1 MLAGLSRKEIHQ
13 QYDDRIDDS
22 SHDTPRVAVSTGA
35 GTDVLNPPAP
45 HRPYAGRLPSPAPA
59 GEVRELAFDIRAL
72 AALRHAIAGW
82 ADEAMVHSASA
93 EDLVLAV
100 NELASNSVR
109 HGGGRGTLRYWR
121 EAQALVCEV
130 HDAGHIED
138 PHVGRTRPGPEAH
151 SGRGL
156 WLVNQLCD
164 EMQIRSS
171 CSGTV
176 VRVKMRVP

>member
-1 MLAGLSRKEIHQ
+1 MLAGLSRSEIHQ

-22 SHDTPRVAVSTGA
+22 SRDTPRVAVSTGA
-35 GTDVLNPPAP
+35 GTDVLGPPAP
-45 HRPYAGRLPSPAPA
+45 QRPYAGRLPSPAPA
-59 GEVRELAFDIRAL
+59 GEVRELAFDVRAL
-72 AALRHAIAGW
+72 ACLRHAIAGW
-82 ADEAMVHSASA
+82 AGEEILDSGSA

-138 PHVGRTRPGPEAH
+138 PYVGRTRPGPDAH

-156 WLVNQLCD
+156 WLVDQLCD

-171 CSGTV
+171 RAGTV
-176 VRVKMRVP
+176 VRVLKRVP

>member
-1 MLAGLSRKEIHQ
+1 
-13 QYDDRIDDS
+13 
-22 SHDTPRVAVSTGA
+22 
-35 GTDVLNPPAP
+35 
-45 HRPYAGRLPSPAPA
+45 
-59 GEVRELAFDIRAL
+59 VRELAFDIRAL
-72 AALRHAIAGW
+72 ASLRHAIAGW
-82 ADEAMVHSASA
+82 ADEAMLHSGSA

-138 PHVGRTRPGPEAH
+138 LHVGCTRPGPDAH

>member
-1 MLAGLSRKEIHQ
+1 M
-13 QYDDRIDDS
+13 
-22 SHDTPRVAVSTGA
+22 STGA
-35 GTDVLNPPAP
+35 GTDVLGPPAP
-45 HRPYAGRLPSPAPA
+45 QRPYAGRLPSPAPA
-59 GEVRELAFDIRAL
+59 GEVRELAFDVRAL
-72 AALRHAIAGW
+72 ACLRHAIAGW
-82 ADEAMVHSASA
+82 AGEEILDSGSA

-138 PHVGRTRPGPEAH
+138 PYVGRTRPGPDAH

-156 WLVNQLCD
+156 WLVDQLCD

-171 CSGTV
+171 RAGTV
-176 VRVKMRVP
+176 VRVLKRVP

>member
-1 MLAGLSRKEIHQ
+1 VVRSL
-13 QYDDRIDDS
+13 
-22 SHDTPRVAVSTGA
+22 VAS
-35 GTDVLNPPAP
+35 
-45 HRPYAGRLPSPAPA
+45 PSPALA
-59 GEVRELAFDIRAL
+59 GEVRELAFDVRAL
-72 AALRHAIAGW
+72 ASLRHAVAGW
-82 ADEAMVHSASA
+82 AEEEMLDGGSA

-109 HGGGRGTLRYWR
+109 HGGGRGTLRFWR

-130 HDAGHIED
+130 HDAGHFED
-138 PHVGRTRPGPEAH
+138 PHVGRTCPGPEAH

-171 CSGTV
+171 CAGTV
-176 VRVKMRVP
+176 VRVKKRVL

>member
-1 MLAGLSRKEIHQ
+1 VLAGLSRNPIHQ
-13 QYDDRIDDS
+13 QYDDRIGDS
-22 SHDTPRVAVSTGA
+22 SPDTPMVAAPTGA
-35 GTDVLNPPAP
+35 GRGLLSPPALPPP
-45 HRPYAGRLPSPAPA
+45 HAGQLPSPAPA
-59 GEVRELAFDIRAL
+59 GELRELAFDVRAL
-72 AALRHAIAGW
+72 ASLRHAIAGW
-82 ADEAMVHSASA
+82 ADAAMLDRGSA

-138 PHVGRTRPGPEAH
+138 PHVGRTRPGPKAH

-171 CSGTV
+171 RAGTV
-176 VRVKMRVP
+176 VRVVKRVP

>member
-1 MLAGLSRKEIHQ
+1 VLAGLSRNEIHQ
-13 QYDDRIDDS
+13 QYDDRVDDS
-22 SHDTPRVAVSTGA
+22 SGDTPRVAVPTRA
-35 GTDVLNPPAP
+35 GDDLLGPPAA
-45 HRPYAGRLPSPAPA
+45 HRPHAGRLPSAVPA
-59 GEVRELAFDIRAL
+59 GEVRELAFDVRAL
-72 AALRHAIAGW
+72 ACLRHAVAGW
-82 ADEAMVHSASA
+82 ADEEVLDRGSAQ
-93 EDLVLAV
+93 DLILAV

-138 PHVGRTRPGPEAH
+138 PQVRLTRPGLDAH

-156 WLVNQLCD
+156 WLVDQLCD

-171 CSGTV
+171 RAGTV
-176 VRVKMRVP
+176 VRVLKRVP

>member
-1 MLAGLSRKEIHQ
+1 MLAGLSRNEIHQ
-13 QYDDRIDDS
+13 QYDDRVGGS
-22 SHDTPRVAVSTGA
+22 SPDTPRVAVPTGV
-35 GTDVLNPPAP
+35 GTEVLNPPVP
-45 HRPYAGRLPSPAPA
+45 HRSYAGRLPSPAPA
-59 GEVRELAFDIRAL
+59 GEVRELAFDVRAL
-72 AALRHAIAGW
+72 ASLRHAVAGW
-82 ADEAMVHSASA
+82 ADEAMLHSGSA

-138 PHVGRTRPGPEAH
+138 PHVGRTRPGPDAH

-156 WLVNQLCD
+156 WLVDQLCD

-171 CSGTV
+171 RAGTV
-176 VRVKMRVP
+176 VRVLKRVP